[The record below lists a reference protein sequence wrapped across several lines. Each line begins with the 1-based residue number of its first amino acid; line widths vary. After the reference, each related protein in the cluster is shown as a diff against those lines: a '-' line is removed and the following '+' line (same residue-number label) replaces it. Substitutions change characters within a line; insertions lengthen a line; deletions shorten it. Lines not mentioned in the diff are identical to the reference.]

1 MRARQQLQRFFVDPT
16 SIVNNLVKFSDG
28 ISHQISQVLRLNV
41 TDDQVIV
48 LDGSGAAYLARLN
61 GKLGRNVTAQI
72 VEKLAID
79 SDELTDITL
88 CFSLTKREKVE
99 WILQK
104 CTEIGVSRFQP
115 FVSERSVS
123 RSENMDE
130 KRKTRWESIIR
141 EAAEQSEC
149 SKLPILME
157 VISLD
162 EVLDKTTSEA
172 HKLIAYEG
180 TDSAHT
186 LHQLTLKREPV
197 VLMIG
202 PEGGFS
208 DEEAARAISAGFQP
222 FSLGKRI
229 LRMETACIVA
239 SALVIDRLGIIAEGC
254 D

>member
-1 MRARQQLQRFFVDPT
+1 
-16 SIVNNLVKFSDG
+16 
-28 ISHQISQVLRLNV
+28 
-41 TDDQVIV
+41 
-48 LDGSGAAYLARLN
+48 
-61 GKLGRNVTAQI
+61 
-72 VEKLAID
+72 
-79 SDELTDITL
+79 
-88 CFSLTKREKVE
+88 
-99 WILQK
+99 
-104 CTEIGVSRFQP
+104 
-115 FVSERSVS
+115 
-123 RSENMDE
+123 
-130 KRKTRWESIIR
+130 
-141 EAAEQSEC
+141 
-149 SKLPILME
+149 ME